1 MSSLRALQKRKPN
14 IEQKEIGR
22 QNEQDVNLTVTDK
35 AHT

>member
-14 IEQKEIGR
+14 IEQKENDR